1 MAVSDEIKEQHDKV
15 KQMGFKA
22 RMAYFWEYYRI
33 PTIVILAVIV
43 LAFFLIH
50 DIVTAKPYGFYAMM
64 INSSPQTQESDL
76 ENSFASYAGIDT
88 SKNDCYI
95 DTSTTLNLTSTN
107 QYDMASQQKIM
118 AVVAAG
124 DLDTMVADYNSFSR
138 YAMNDT
144 FTDLRKVLTAEQQ
157 KKYADDFYYID
168 YAVIQAAENQD
179 AASEASS
186 EAAAEASEALSA
198 AAGADTTAAE
208 SSVGTADKFVK
219 PDPSSM
225 KDPVPVGIILSDSSL
240 LKSSGA
246 YTGTVAVLGITQNT
260 SRSEEAVKF
269 IDFLNK

>member
-1 MAVSDEIKEQHDKV
+1 MAVSDEIREQHNKV
-15 KQMGFKA
+15 KQMGTRA
-22 RMAYFWEYYRI
+22 RLAYFWEYYRI
-33 PTIVILAVIV
+33 PTVVILAVII
-43 LAFFLIH
+43 LAVFLIH

-76 ENSFASYAGIDT
+76 EDSFAKYADIDT
-88 SKNDCYI
+88 SKYDCYI

-124 DLDTMVADYNSFSR
+124 DLDTMVADYNSFNR

-144 FTDLRKVLTAEQQ
+144 FTDLRKILTSEQQ

-179 AASEASS
+179 AASAASS
-186 EAAAEASEALSA
+186 EAATTENTSDTAALY
-198 AAGADTTAAE
+198 TTAAE
-208 SSVGTADKFVK
+208 SSVGSADQFVK

-225 KDPVPVGIILSDSSL
+225 KDPVPVGIILSDASYLNST
-240 LKSSGA
+240 GA
-246 YTGTVAVLGITQNT
+246 YTGTVAILGITQNT
-260 SRSEEAVKF
+260 SRSDEALRF
-269 IDFLNK
+269 IDFLNQ